1 MVIVSVTP
9 LPAASREAITQ
20 RSVVIFFFFFLRLQ
34 VFNHE
39 YSNSSLMNCLSGGE

>member
-20 RSVVIFFFFFLRLQ
+20 RSVVIFFFFFCVYRCSIMNIAIRL
-34 VFNHE
+34 
-39 YSNSSLMNCLSGGE
+39 S